1 MEVSCDKLNLLYL
14 TNQTYQNKYNKLE
27 NDKTKKSEITI
38 DDKDI
43 EFYRKRIFQMT
54 KELLRGKNINSDINN
69 SFRNFAGVCI
79 NYFQFEDA
87 KEVYQKEY
95 ENMKTN
101 EKKPDL
107 SFNEVEVNKFM
118 MKSEKP
124 EEPKTIKDFLNVKST
139 YKEKR
144 RKIPI
149 PKRKKIDFK
158 NEKFRTKGIE
168 SKK

>member
-1 MEVSCDKLNLLYL
+1 ME
-14 TNQTYQNKYNKLE
+14 
-27 NDKTKKSEITI
+27 
-38 DDKDI
+38 
-43 EFYRKRIFQMT
+43 
-54 KELLRGKNINSDINN
+54 
-69 SFRNFAGVCI
+69 
-79 NYFQFEDA
+79 
-87 KEVYQKEY
+87 
-95 ENMKTN
+95 TN

-149 PKRKKIDFK
+149 PKRKKIDLK

>member
-14 TNQTYQNKYNKLE
+14 TNQTYQNKYNKLNE
-27 NDKTKKSEITI
+27 RDKKKSEKMV
-38 DDKDI
+38 DDEEI
-43 EFYRKRIFQMT
+43 EFYRKRIFQLT
-54 KELLRGKNINSDINN
+54 KELLRNKNINPDVDN
-69 SFRNFAGVCI
+69 SFRNYANVCI
-79 NYFQFEDA
+79 NYFKFEDA

-95 ENMKTN
+95 ENIKIV
-101 EKKPDL
+101 KKGPDI
-107 SFNEVEVNKFM
+107 SFNEIDINKIM
-118 MKSEKP
+118 MKNEKP
-124 EEPKTIKDFLNVKST
+124 PEPKTIKDFLNVKST

-149 PKRKKIDFK
+149 PKRKKVDLK

>member
-79 NYFQFEDA
+79 NYFQFEEA

-149 PKRKKIDFK
+149 PKRKKINLK

>member
-54 KELLRGKNINSDINN
+54 KELLRGKKINSDVNN

-95 ENMKTN
+95 ENMETN

-149 PKRKKIDFK
+149 PKRKKIDLK

>member
-27 NDKTKKSEITI
+27 NDKTKKNEITI

-43 EFYRKRIFQMT
+43 EFYRKRIFQIT
-54 KELLRGKNINSDINN
+54 KDLLRGKNINNDVNN
-69 SFRNFAGVCI
+69 SFRNFAGICI

-149 PKRKKIDFK
+149 PKRKKINLK

>member
-1 MEVSCDKLNLLYL
+1 
-14 TNQTYQNKYNKLE
+14 
-27 NDKTKKSEITI
+27 
-38 DDKDI
+38 
-43 EFYRKRIFQMT
+43 
-54 KELLRGKNINSDINN
+54 
-69 SFRNFAGVCI
+69 
-79 NYFQFEDA
+79 
-87 KEVYQKEY
+87 
-95 ENMKTN
+95 MKTN

-149 PKRKKIDFK
+149 PKRKKI
-158 NEKFRTKGIE
+158 NYH
-168 SKK
+168 

>member
-149 PKRKKIDFK
+149 PKRKKINLK

>member
-27 NDKTKKSEITI
+27 KDKTKKSEIVI

-54 KELLRGKNINSDINN
+54 KELLRGKKINSDVNN

-95 ENMKTN
+95 ENMETN

-149 PKRKKIDFK
+149 PKRKKVDLK

-168 SKK
+168 VKK